1 MAKFVTPIV
10 LGMSMSLI
18 SSLAIAQDTV
28 DTDSFSAKKASM
40 ISSFSESKQASIDA
54 FENSKAEYLA
64 KFNQVKQELSK
75 KWDNPQLTNKST
87 WIQYSQNNDIKR
99 SVNFETGEITVEVVG
114 NNLTEKEI
122 NTVVQKQ
129 LNELKSETTSDAY
142 NKDPVLAGTKP
153 SKLTAKEKVL
163 PDVNVNELASTAK
176 KSSFKQ
182 NNGLQLTKVSMSYPA
197 DRIAK
202 KAMIYMPTV
211 LKNASKWD
219 VDPDLILAIMHT
231 ESHFNPMAQSH
242 IPAYGLMQVVP
253 TSAGRDVTKRYLG
266 KEKLLPAEVLFK
278 PDFNIDIGTA
288 YLNVLQAHYLRKVK
302 DPTIRTYLA
311 ISAYNGGIGAVAK
324 HFTGKGS
331 LSRLADKVNTLQPN
345 DVYQSITN
353 DFPYKETRN
362 YLKKVHTKQ
371 TYYKTLLQAS
381 VI

>member
-10 LGMSMSLI
+10 LGMSLI

-28 DTDSFSAKKASM
+28 ETDSFSARKASM
-40 ISSFSESKQASIDA
+40 LSSFSESKQASIDA
-54 FENSKAEYLA
+54 FENSKAQYLA
-64 KFNQVKQELSK
+64 KFNEVKKELSE
-75 KWDNPQLTNKST
+75 KWDTPQLTNKTT
-87 WIQYSQNNDIKR
+87 WVQYSQNNDIKR

-122 NTVVQKQ
+122 SAVVNNQ
-129 LNELKSETTSDAY
+129 LSELKTETTAQAY
-142 NKDPVLAGTKP
+142 NRDPVLAGATP
-153 SKLTAKEKVL
+153 SRITANEKVL
-163 PDVNVNELASTAK
+163 PDVNVNELTRTAK
-176 KSSFKQ
+176 TSSFKQ
-182 NNGLQLTKVSMSYPA
+182 SNGLQLTKVSMSYPT

-202 KAMIYMPTV
+202 KAMTYMPTV
-211 LKNASKWD
+211 LKNASKWE

-266 KEKLLPAEVLFK
+266 KEKLLPPEVLFK

-288 YLNVLQAHYLRKVK
+288 YLNVLQAHYLRKVN

-331 LSRLADKVNTLQPN
+331 LSRLADKVNTLQPD
-345 DVYQSITN
+345 DVYQSLVN

-371 TYYKTLLQAS
+371 TYYKNLLQAS